1 MADQF
6 DPYRKWLGISSQD
19 QPPNHYQLLG
29 IPVLEED
36 PDVIENAAN
45 RQMAHVRTFQSGK
58 HSKLSQQILNEL
70 AAAKRVLLTADKKTK
85 YDTEL
90 KSQLPTAAADPASPA
105 PPPPSPPTQPPPPT
119 PATQPPPHNAGT
131 RQNPAATSQAANS
144 VVEVRSRQ
152 PNVVRRHRR
161 KHQKSS
167 AIPLLFAIVAL
178 AILIGIIVL
187 AVNYQKTRPSPE
199 GKSTQKKVSLVTSWQ
214 LDKEV
219 LSDRRPARAA
229 AVAKDCLP

>member
-29 IPVLEED
+29 IPILEED

-70 AAAKRVLLTADKKTK
+70 SVAKRVLLTADKKTE

-90 KSQLPTAAADPASPA
+90 KSQLPAVAADSASQA
-105 PPPPSPPTQPPPPT
+105 APPPPT
-119 PATQPPPHNAGT
+119 PTQQPPPTPVTQPPPHDT
-131 RQNPAATSQAANS
+131 VSRQNPATTSRAANS
-144 VVEVRSRQ
+144 IVQVRSRQ

-161 KHQKSS
+161 KQQKSS
-167 AIPLLFAIVAL
+167 AVPLLLAIVAL
-178 AILIGIIVL
+178 AVLIGIIVL
-187 AVNYQKTRPSPE
+187 AVNHQKTRPSPKD
-199 GKSTQKKVSLVTSWQ
+199 KSTQKKVSLVTSWRP
-214 LDKEV
+214 DKEA
-219 LSDRRPARAA
+219 LSHWLPATAANVAEDR
-229 AVAKDCLP
+229 LP